1 MRLLRSSLL
10 ALAGLLALVLAAGTA
25 LAGTGDADPGGGL
38 VGRWLPADGAA
49 AGRAFVEF
57 AADGT
62 WTGSDGCNRTRGTWE
77 LGPDGGFAAT
87 AGPSTMIGC
96 ENVPIARWLADA
108 ARAEFDGATL
118 VLRDAGGAETG
129 RLVRAP

>member
-77 LGPDGGFAAT
+77 LGPGGGIAAT
-87 AGPSTMIGC
+87 AGPST
-96 ENVPIARWLADA
+96 
-108 ARAEFDGATL
+108 
-118 VLRDAGGAETG
+118 
-129 RLVRAP
+129 LVRIAHEPST